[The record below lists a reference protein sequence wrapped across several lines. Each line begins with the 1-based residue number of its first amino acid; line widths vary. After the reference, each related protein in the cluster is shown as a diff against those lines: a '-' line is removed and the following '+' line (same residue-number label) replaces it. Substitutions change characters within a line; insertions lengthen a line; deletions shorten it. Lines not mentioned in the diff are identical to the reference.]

1 LEANPGSLP
10 GFAPRLTS
18 EAVAA
23 PEQQF
28 PQDALDDLSADVR
41 WRLAHR
47 NGCSQLSLAG
57 ELDLAAVAELD
68 RAAAGLHTNGGGA
81 TTVVDLTRVSFV
93 DSSVIAWLLRL
104 ARRVEG
110 AGGDFVV
117 LVERGPVRSTLEISG
132 VCNLMTVFEQNGD
145 GRRSRVGPPGP
156 HADLTG
162 PRWSE

>member
-1 LEANPGSLP
+1 VAELEQPS
-10 GFAPRLTS
+10 
-18 EAVAA
+18 
-23 PEQQF
+23 
-28 PQDALDDLSADVR
+28 PQTGIDEVSAEVS

-47 NGCSQLSLAG
+47 DGCSQLSLAG

-68 RAAAGLHTNGGGA
+68 RAAAGLQANGGGA
-81 TTVVDLTRVSFV
+81 TRVVDLTRASFV

-104 ARRVEG
+104 SRRVEG
-110 AGGDFVV
+110 DGDDFVV

-132 VCNLMTVFEQNGD
+132 VHNLLTIFEQDGD

-156 HADLTG
+156 HPDLTG

>member
-1 LEANPGSLP
+1 VAELEQPS
-10 GFAPRLTS
+10 
-18 EAVAA
+18 
-23 PEQQF
+23 
-28 PQDALDDLSADVR
+28 PQTGIDEVSAEVS

-47 NGCSQLSLAG
+47 DGCSQLSLAG

-68 RAAAGLHTNGGGA
+68 RAAAGLRANGA
-81 TTVVDLTRVSFV
+81 AATTTVVDLTRASFV

-104 ARRVEG
+104 SRRVEG
-110 AGGDFVV
+110 DGRDFVV

-132 VCNLMTVFEQNGD
+132 VSTLMTVFEQNGD

-156 HADLTG
+156 HPDLTG